1 MRTGTASVASLLGTL
16 ALAGSLSAASVFSPL
31 NLDYKGIVH
40 AETEQTPGKDNNS
53 SFPAESNSFATF
65 YNDVS
70 VNYDVTDTFFVT
82 FGGKAN
88 LVLGEDN
95 YNAPIYLRAKQTSD
109 ELDTAIV
116 SAASATYDN
125 GVLAFSAGRIDIDY
139 DWLLGS
145 MDGFLATAGSD
156 DSYSLRLF
164 WFRNFT
170 QLQYNY
176 AFNVNDMNDGRGMYG
191 AIAKAA
197 HGGFEATLYDYYLQ
211 ELRNIAGGHITY
223 TSDRFGINL
232 GYTGASA
239 LGAAAYDLDE
249 SFAEISLQ
257 WLFGHHFIE
266 LGGSLT
272 GENGLLAMVQ
282 LGSFMFGQ
290 FYLSNQVD
298 RDSAQNGFVR
308 YIYGGRRW
316 RWELLAGATRYDN
329 RYVRI
334 ENGLSSYETDGYV
347 TYAWS
352 RAWALQLGAMWMN
365 VDERDPIGVDQ
376 TLLTGNLV
384 YRYEYF

>member
-1 MRTGTASVASLLGTL
+1 MRAGALLILLT
-16 ALAGSLSAASVFSPL
+16 GSLGAASVFSPL
-31 NLDYKGIVH
+31 NLRYKGIVH
-40 AETEQTPGKDNNS
+40 AETEQTPGKENNS

-65 YNDVS
+65 YNNLSAD
-70 VNYDVTDTFFVT
+70 YDFTDTFFVT
-82 FGGKAN
+82 LGGKAN
-88 LVLGEDN
+88 LVLGENN

-109 ELDTAIV
+109 ELNTAIV
-116 SAASATYDN
+116 SEASATYDN
-125 GVLAFSAGRIDIDY
+125 GMLALSAGRIDIDY

-145 MDGFLATAGSD
+145 MDGVLATAGSD
-156 DSYSLRLF
+156 DTYSLRLF

-176 AFNVNDMNDGRGMYG
+176 AFNVRNMNDGHGMYG
-191 AIAKAA
+191 AIAKADRD
-197 HGGFEATLYDYYLQ
+197 GIEATLYDYYMQ
-211 ELRNIAGGHITY
+211 DLRNIAGIHVTY
-223 TSDRFGINL
+223 TGDRFGADFS
-232 GYTGASA
+232 YTGAQA
-239 LGAAAYDLDE
+239 LSRAVYELDE

-257 WLFGHHFIE
+257 WLFGRHFFE

-272 GENGLLAMVQ
+272 GNNGLLAMVQ

-298 RDSAQNGFVR
+298 RDNAQNGFVR

-316 RWELLAGATRYDN
+316 QWELLAGATRYDN

-334 ENGLSSYETDGYV
+334 ENGLSSFEVDGYMS
-347 TYAWS
+347 YAWS
-352 RAWALQLGAMWMN
+352 REWTLQLGAMWMN